1 MLDNNIASLIL
12 NIEFIG
18 DYEIKD
24 VEMKNGTELNGDTI
38 IRVLKYGEEYEL
50 RVSMKEGK
58 KEGVGL
64 LVRENGTLFMRMMF
78 VNDECEGEVIKK
90 NKFGRTMLKGRVLRG
105 VEVGLWIEY
114 DDNGNEIWRG

>member
-18 DYEIKD
+18 DYEIKS
-24 VEMKNGTELNGDTI
+24 VEVKNGTELNGDTI

-78 VNDECEGEVIKK
+78 VNDECEGEVIKR
-90 NKFGRTMLKGRVLRG
+90 NEYGRTVLKGQVSKG
-105 VEVGLWIEY
+105 KEVGLWIEY
-114 DDNGNEIWRG
+114 DNDRKET